1 MEPVLSCLIRGR
13 RSLASLSFSLQAT
26 QVSNI
31 RKYSVATVEIKV
43 INKSDYPPYFEK
55 GVYNGTVL
63 VGLPQRSF
71 VYQAGDP
78 SIPLVITAMD
88 NDFPDVRN

>member
-1 MEPVLSCLIRGR
+1 MSHQGQEKSGI
-13 RSLASLSFSLQAT
+13 SLSFSLQAT

-43 INKSDYPPYFEK
+43 INKSDYPPYFKK